1 MESFPVDGKRALAV
15 TSERAGA
22 YMHGGGEGQTEVQL
36 AGGGRTWTWGE
47 PAEGRSRSRRRKETP
62 ANEAVMRRSCKR
74 RMSEWMDE
82 LGRCVRD

>member
-36 AGGGRTWTWGE
+36 AGWGR
-47 PAEGRSRSRRRKETP
+47 K
-62 ANEAVMRRSCKR
+62 
-74 RMSEWMDE
+74 DLD
-82 LGRCVRD
+82 LGRASRGKKQKQTKKRNAGQRGSNAAQLQEENE